1 MNEGQVGAEAPTS
14 NEVRPGTGAAGDVSA
29 ADGGARPSVADP
41 TSAGPSASADRH
53 ASAEPPASAE
63 RPAGPVPAAETG
75 SAGRSGEQSVR
86 LVLWRHGQTQWN
98 VDGRFQGQSDIPL
111 DPVGEQQAERAARLL
126 AALQPAAIFS
136 SDLTRATATA
146 APLARLTGLRVIPE
160 KDLRER
166 YGGRWEG
173 LTDVEIRTR
182 YPVEHSQWLPPG
194 GEASITVADRASA
207 AMERIA
213 ETLTPGTLAV
223 VVSHGAALRLGA
235 ARLLGLPEELWG
247 AVGPLANCA
256 WSVLGR
262 RRGRWRL
269 IEHNAGT
276 LPEPVLSDDR

>member
-1 MNEGQVGAEAPTS
+1 MDGANVGAEASTG
-14 NEVRPGTGAAGDVSA
+14 NEVRPGPGAGASAAGAAG
-29 ADGGARPSVADP
+29 PSVAGPAGTDP
-41 TSAGPSASADRH
+41 AAGAVPAAS
-53 ASAEPPASAE
+53 PG
-63 RPAGPVPAAETG
+63 PAGPHG
-75 SAGRSGEQSVR
+75 DQMVR
-86 LVLWRHGQTQWN
+86 LVLWRHGQTRWN
-98 VDGRFQGQSDIPL
+98 VEGRFQGQSDIPL

-136 SDLTRATATA
+136 SDLVRATSTA
-146 APLARLTGLRVIPE
+146 APLARLTGLRVITE

-166 YGGRWEG
+166 YGGLWEG

-182 YPVEHSQWLPPG
+182 YPVEHSKWLPPG
-194 GEASITVADRASA
+194 GETSTTVADRAGA

-213 ETLTPGTLAV
+213 ETLAPGTLAV

-235 ARLLGLPEELWG
+235 ARLLGLPEDLWG

-256 WSVLGR
+256 WSILGR
-262 RRGRWRL
+262 RRSRWRL

>member
-1 MNEGQVGAEAPTS
+1 MDGDNGEAEAPTGDH
-14 NEVRPGTGAAGDVSA
+14 RRTTAAGKAPAKSGVSA
-29 ADGGARPSVADP
+29 GG
-41 TSAGPSASADRH
+41 G
-53 ASAEPPASAE
+53 
-63 RPAGPVPAAETG
+63 AGPVRRYPD
-75 SAGRSGEQSVR
+75 QSVR

-98 VDGRFQGQSDIPL
+98 VEGRFQGQSDIPL
-111 DPVGEQQAERAARLL
+111 DPVGEQQAERSARLL

-136 SDLTRATATA
+136 SDLIRATATA
-146 APLARLTGLRVIPE
+146 APLARLTGLTVISD

-166 YGGRWEG
+166 YGGQWEG
-173 LTDVEIRTR
+173 LTDAEIRAR
-182 YPVEHSQWLPPG
+182 YPVEHMQWLPPG
-194 GEASITVADRASA
+194 GETSMVVADRAGA
-207 AMERIA
+207 AMDRIA
-213 ETLTPGTLAV
+213 ETLAPGTLAV

-269 IEHNAGT
+269 LEHNAGT

>member
-1 MNEGQVGAEAPTS
+1 MDGEAEA
-14 NEVRPGTGAAGDVSA
+14 AAGDQARTGAGQAGTGPGVSA
-29 ADGGARPSVADP
+29 AD
-41 TSAGPSASADRH
+41 AGPTGRT
-53 ASAEPPASAE
+53 E
-63 RPAGPVPAAETG
+63 R
-75 SAGRSGEQSVR
+75 RYLDQSVR

-98 VDGRFQGQSDIPL
+98 VEGRFQGQSDIPL
-111 DPVGEQQAERAARLL
+111 DPVGVQQAERAARLL

-136 SDLTRATATA
+136 SDLTRALATA
-146 APLARLTGLRVIPE
+146 APLARLTGLTVISE

-166 YGGRWEG
+166 YGGLWEG
-173 LTDVEIRTR
+173 LTDAEIRTR

-194 GEASITVADRASA
+194 GEATATVADRAGA
-207 AMERIA
+207 ALDRIA
-213 ETLTPGTLAV
+213 GTLAPGTLAV

-262 RRGRWRL
+262 RRSRWRL